1 MRWWEQEDLELVGMR
16 TADREAERVDR
27 DKEEERADMDMDYYV
42 GGYCSNHNTL
52 GTDPNATLAYDPCSE
67 LHQPTMSMLGGHRG
81 QLEREICGIY
91 DINCIGFYIMGKYI
105 NI

>member
-1 MRWWEQEDLELVGMR
+1 MDLCLVEERSLGTRVSMRWWEQEDLELVGMR

-52 GTDPNATLAYDPCSE
+52 GTEPNATLAYAP
-67 LHQPTMSMLGGHRG
+67 G
-81 QLEREICGIY
+81 
-91 DINCIGFYIMGKYI
+91 
-105 NI
+105 